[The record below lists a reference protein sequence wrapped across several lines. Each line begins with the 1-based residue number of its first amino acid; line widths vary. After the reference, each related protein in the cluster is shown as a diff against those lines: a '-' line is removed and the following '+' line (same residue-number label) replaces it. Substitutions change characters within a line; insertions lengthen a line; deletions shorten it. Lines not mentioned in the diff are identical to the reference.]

1 MRGDE
6 EDQGPV
12 FSYIMPAQRVPADH
26 PLRPIRKMTDEALK
40 SLSPEFDRLYS
51 KVGRPSI
58 PPERLLRALLL
69 QCFYG
74 IRSERLLMEQLD
86 YNLLFRWFVGLNM
99 DDKIWDATVFSKNR
113 DRLLEGRIALRF
125 LEEVVA
131 QAREAGLT
139 SDEHFSV
146 DGTLIEA
153 WASMKSFVPKE
164 TADAHRRERNR
175 RKADRR
181 KRKGGGGG
189 KGSGGS
195 GSNRDVNFHGTKR
208 SNATHESSTDPD
220 AALYRKGPGKEAKLY
235 YAAHALMENRN
246 GLLVGLSVSR
256 AVGTT
261 ERDEALRLLKAAK
274 RRKRATVGGDK
285 GYDAAHFVDE
295 CRDLGITPHV
305 AMNNNGRRSAIDERS
320 RDHVGYWVSQRVR
333 KRIEEVF
340 GWAKT
345 YGGLRK
351 SRFVGRERTELAALL
366 VGAAYNLMRISRLV
380 TV

>member
-99 DDKIWDATVFSKNR
+99 DDKIWDPTVFSKNR

-153 WASMKSFVPKE
+153 WASQKSF
-164 TADAHRRERNR
+164 
-175 RKADRR
+175 KAKD
-181 KRKGGGGG
+181 GSDDEG
-189 KGSGGS
+189 GSGG
-195 GSNRDVNFHGTKR
+195 GRNPDVDFKGKKR
-208 SNATHESSTDPD
+208 RNDTHQSTTDPQ
-220 AALYRKGPGKEAKLY
+220 ARLYRKARGHEAKLAY
-235 YAAHALMENRN
+235 LGHVVIENRHALVMGCE
-246 GLLVGLSVSR
+246 V
-256 AVGTT
+256 T
-261 ERDEALRLLKAAK
+261 EALGQHMERQAAVRLMSEVP
-274 RRKRATVGGDK
+274 RRAEATVGGDRA
-285 GYDAAHFVDE
+285 YDDRCFVQDM
-295 CRDLGITPHV
+295 RARGVTPHV
-305 AMNNNGRRSAIDERS
+305 AQNNTARRSAIDGRTT
-320 RDHVGYWVSQRVR
+320 RHAGYATSQVLR
-333 KRIEEVF
+333 KLVEHPF
-340 GWAKT
+340 GWIKSAAGLWQVKHRGRAKVDWVVT
-345 YGGLRK
+345 FGM
-351 SRFVGRERTELAALL
+351 
-366 VGAAYNLMRISRLV
+366 AAYNLVRMRKLLAVAS
-380 TV
+380 

>member
-1 MRGDE
+1 MAL
-6 EDQGPV
+6 
-12 FSYIMPAQRVPADH
+12 FSV
-26 PLRPIRKMTDEALK
+26 
-40 SLSPEFDRLYS
+40 
-51 KVGRPSI
+51 
-58 PPERLLRALLL
+58 
-69 QCFYG
+69 
-74 IRSERLLMEQLD
+74 RSERQLCEQLG
-86 YNLLFRWFVGLNM
+86 YNLLFRWFLDLDM
-99 DDKIWDATVFSKNR
+99 STAPFDHSTFSKNR
-113 DRLLEGRIALRF
+113 ERLMRHEVAALF
-125 LEEVVA
+125 FQQVVE
-131 QAREAGLT
+131 QARSNHLV
-139 SDEHFSV
+139 SSEHFSV